1 MEESAS
7 DENIKVVV
15 RIRDLIARE
24 KGQPEVRSPPDLM
37 ISNIIFYCL
46 GFPSCGLHRHCPEE
60 QQEELD
66 I

>member
-24 KGQPEVRSPPDLM
+24 KGQPKVRSPPDLLKS
-37 ISNIIFYCL
+37 IKIFHS
-46 GFPSCGLHRHCPEE
+46 GFPSSGLHRHRSKE

>member
-24 KGQPEVRSPPDLM
+24 KGQPKVRSPPDLTK
-37 ISNIIFYCL
+37 SNIIFYCS
-46 GFPSCGLHRHCPEE
+46 GFPSSGLHRHRSEE